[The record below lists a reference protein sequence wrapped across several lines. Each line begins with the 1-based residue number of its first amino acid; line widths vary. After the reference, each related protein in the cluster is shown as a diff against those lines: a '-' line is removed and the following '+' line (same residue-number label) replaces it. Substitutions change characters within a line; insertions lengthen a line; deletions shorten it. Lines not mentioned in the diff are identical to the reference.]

1 MPPRTKPGPQRRY
14 DDQVRAAL
22 ITLWEAADRICGK
35 RLKVLIATLTD
46 AMARHAHLTLSK
58 QVRQRLSQISAATI
72 DRLLHDVREQAFA
85 GQRRRAGGV
94 DNAIRRAVPIGIVLR
109 QLSHEGKRIFVGAN
123 RSGSRTR
130 QRDVTLGELAAAP
143 AQLQMCPILFSMN
156 GNTDFLE
163 RKRYVFLAITHIS
176 KRITVSIR
184 QVAHCR
190 SVYRCHRQCAKA
202 RLFHARY

>member
-1 MPPRTKPGPQRRY
+1 M
-14 DDQVRAAL
+14 
-22 ITLWEAADRICGK
+22 C
-35 RLKVLIATLTD
+35 LKVLVYDGFGIWLAAQIAYKVLVETQTLC
-46 AMARHAHLTLSK
+46 ARTPLC
-58 QVRQRLSQISAATI
+58 V
-72 DRLLHDVREQAFA
+72 E
-85 GQRRRAGGV
+85 
-94 DNAIRRAVPIGIVLR
+94 NACNDCIGIVLR
-109 QLSHEGKRIFVGAN
+109 QPSHEGKRIFVGAN

-156 GNTDFLE
+156 SNTDFLE
-163 RKRYVFLAITHIS
+163 RKRCVFLAITHIS

-184 QVAHCR
+184 QVAQCR